1 MTGGGQE
8 QPGTTSHPLLPCGD
22 GGVPAPAESLGAGR
36 TDSSRRHHGE
46 GSGPAPSVPAAPP
59 VPDWGEGRANAATTG
74 VCVCVCGVGCPALLL
89 AVLRPSLSSSVHTST
104 YLPPHMG
111 IYISMTIV
119 YAHRRGCVPPVMIK
133 TPWAGGRVMLL

>member
-74 VCVCVCGVGCPALLL
+74 VCVCVWCGVSSFASSGVASVLVVLCP
-89 AVLRPSLSSSVHTST
+89 
-104 YLPPHMG
+104 YF
-111 IYISMTIV
+111 Y
-119 YAHRRGCVPPVMIK
+119 VPPPPYGHIH
-133 TPWAGGRVMLL
+133 